1 MQKLQLGR
9 HVYGIAAIGFG
20 IISFTWRD
28 LAGPWQQAQV
38 FGNTSHHEIF
48 VYIAA
53 AIELLGGLAIQ
64 WRKTARAGAILL
76 ATIFSIFALLWIPRA
91 IAAPRVYD
99 GYGNFF
105 EQLSIVSGGLIMCVL
120 FSGSPKRAAWL
131 ARLAYYFFATC
142 VISFML
148 VQLFSFSAVVSFT
161 PKWIPPSQKF
171 WAVVTTISFPL
182 AAIALFTGRAALLAS
197 RLLTAMIIGFGLFVW
212 LPRPFADPHQLF
224 NWGGNAQNLAIG
236 GAAWILADYL
246 AEKRRAVPEPSPAT
260 ASVGGTFVSAMFH

>member
-1 MQKLQLGR
+1 SEVRLVTRPSGHISLRESGDCAAPLARLALPCSGPTPRRSTPSMRKLYLGR

-20 IISFTWRD
+20 IISFVWHD
-28 LAGPWQQAQV
+28 LAAPWQQIQV
-38 FGNTSHHEIF
+38 FGNASRHEVFI
-48 VYIAA
+48 YIVA

-64 WRKTARAGAILL
+64 WRRTARAGAMLL
-76 ATIFSIFALLWIPRA
+76 ATIFSIFALLWIPQA

-105 EQLSIVSGGLIMCVL
+105 EQLSIVSGALIICAT
-120 FSGSPKRAAWL
+120 FSENPKRAAWL
-131 ARLAYYFFATC
+131 GRLAYYFFATC

-148 VQLFSFSAVVSFT
+148 VHLFSFSAVVSFT

-171 WAVVTTISFPL
+171 WAVVTTIAFPL

-212 LPRPFADPHQLF
+212 LPRAFADPHQL
-224 NWGGNAQNLAIG
+224 
-236 GAAWILADYL
+236 
-246 AEKRRAVPEPSPAT
+246 
-260 ASVGGTFVSAMFH
+260 